1 MSNSFEFPSTGRKTQ
16 KTHTGRET
24 FPLPIPRSPF
34 RIPYSLSPIPYSLF
48 PKKNMTAVSS
58 DLESQLIDLKQSA
71 QETIVAADTLE
82 DLEKLR
88 IQYLGKKGEVSIIL
102 GSMGKLSP
110 DDRPRMGNL
119 ANEVKTIIQTA
130 LDTKK
135 TKLQAAELEAQLE
148 SETLDVTMPGYGRP
162 LGHKHP
168 LSSTID
174 RILDIFVGLGYTV
187 EEGLE
192 IEKDYYNF
200 EALNT
205 PADHPARDMQDTFY
219 LPDGRLLRTHTSSVQ
234 IHYMEDNDPPVRIV
248 APGRVY
254 RRDTVDA
261 THSAVFH
268 QIEILAVD
276 EDLTFT
282 DLKGTVKTFLQEMFG
297 DIPIRFRASYF
308 PFTEPSA
315 EVDVQ
320 WKGRW
325 LEVMGCGMVDPNVF
339 KSVGYN
345 SETYTGFAAGLGVER
360 FAMVLHQIDD
370 IRRLYNS
377 DLRFLRQF

>member
-1 MSNSFEFPSTGRKTQ
+1 
-16 KTHTGRET
+16 
-24 FPLPIPRSPF
+24 
-34 RIPYSLSPIPYSLF
+34 
-48 PKKNMTAVSS
+48 MTAVSS

-82 DLEKLR
+82 ALEKLR

-110 DDRPRMGNL
+110 DDRPRLGNL
-119 ANEVKTIIQTA
+119 ANEVKNTIQTA
-130 LDTKK
+130 LEAKK
-135 TKLQAAELEAQLE
+135 TKLQAAELEAQLDA
-148 SETLDVTMPGYGRP
+148 ETLDVTMPGYSRP

-192 IEKDYYNF
+192 IEEDYYNF